1 MARGETIGAT
11 KLRQHV
17 RHCLRCQAEMS
28 RERRIQ
34 RELHALRNEIPVPD
48 GLNNHILES
57 IEAVDRRPIIAQR
70 QRSKVA
76 GLCALGVALALGLS
90 SLPTRRRAVQAS

>member
-1 MARGETIGAT
+1 MARGETIGAA

-17 RHCLRCQAEMS
+17 RQCLRCQAEMS

-34 RELHALRNEIPVPD
+34 RELHS
-48 GLNNHILES
+48 LNDQILDS
-57 IEAVDRRPIIAQR
+57 IETIDRRPIIVRR

-76 GLCALGVALALGLS
+76 GFCALGVALVLGLGS
-90 SLPTRRRAVQAS
+90 RPVRRLAARAS

>member
-11 KLRQHV
+11 KLRQHA

-34 RELHALRNEIPVPD
+34 RELHALRSEIPVPD
-48 GLNNHILES
+48 GLSDHILES
-57 IEAVDRRPIIAQR
+57 IETYYDAEEVGSAISTPQMKG
-70 QRSKVA
+70 QKSKIGDMDSA
-76 GLCALGVALALGLS
+76 IK
-90 SLPTRRRAVQAS
+90 